1 MHQLF
6 NPDFCVLGRIFCY
19 LLELDRKVRTD
30 GDPQSLL
37 AFITSILMHRSHLA
51 RVCREWS
58 RLLSNTQTLS
68 LASLHLNAFGCRGNA
83 TEIFARY
90 TTVKRRVA
98 DTIAALQTG
107 RGRDRVQRKNRS
119 EIVEPS
125 ILQHMDCSILAR
137 TQGDSDAV

>member
-1 MHQLF
+1 MVLVGNMHQLF
-6 NPDFCVLGRIFCY
+6 NPDFCVLGGIFCY
-19 LLELDRKVRTD
+19 LLELDKKVRTD

-37 AFITSILMHRSHLA
+37 AFIRSILMQRSHLA

-58 RLLSNTQTLS
+58 KLLSNTQTLS

-83 TEIFARY
+83 TEIFTRY

-98 DTIAALQTG
+98 DTIIALQIG
-107 RGRDRVQRKNRS
+107 RFRDSVQHKKRS

-125 ILQHMDCSILAR
+125 ILQHMDCSYLA
-137 TQGDSDAV
+137 